1 MAKKNLLPSFNNPR
15 RRIHKPSQSKRYL
28 GNNYSELLRIEQ
40 EGPRNREERRALEK
54 YYRRSGKGKYSTS
67 ASLNQPSIS
76 KKEYQKALKE
86 HKYFRDEIVGP
97 EPSFEDKIALK
108 NGREY
113 LKQLRSQMAGPKK
126 RFISSEDELNKA
138 TYQRELNAYKHFRDE
153 IIGPEP
159 SFEDK
164 IALKNWR
171 EYLNQL
177 RDRSKKAD
185 EFFEAELNPYKD
197 FTTTAEELEKATRF
211 RDESIGNFIHEKVEE
226 IYAQEKQDELED
238 KYAAKQIRDLAKRDK
253 AEVELFPES
262 SPSEIKAAQLNEALD
277 IATELQK
284 DFKYGNGKYTQ
295 YLEPLM
301 DVLDELGYDYDL
313 KQFEGKNFLYQNVRF
328 TELPDD
334 PRVNQLVDKILG
346 LQWSSYENY
355 QDMLEENA
363 QAAGIDSVEN
373 FAVLANVM
381 ESSAAWAIA
390 KRDAPNSDQIKTNWV
405 ELYDKAEEAYTEG
418 LLNKFIDEVLGHPDN
433 FTLTKVDEWLTDALK
448 GD

>member
-28 GNNYSELLRIEQ
+28 GNNYSGLLRIEQ

-54 YYRRSGKGKYSTS
+54 YYRRSSKGKYYKPAGVSTS
-67 ASLNQPSIS
+67 KKGFISTEASLSDATSAYKRN
-76 KKEYQKALKE
+76 KYKYLKE
-86 HKYFRDEIVGP
+86 SDKDIDVLELDKLMGEIPLANKRAARAKEVLLQEKREAKDLKKLLG
-97 EPSFEDKIALK
+97 ED
-108 NGREY
+108 
-113 LKQLRSQMAGPKK
+113 
-126 RFISSEDELNKA
+126 
-138 TYQRELNAYKHFRDE
+138 T
-153 IIGPEP
+153 
-159 SFEDK
+159 
-164 IALKNWR
+164 
-171 EYLNQL
+171 
-177 RDRSKKAD
+177 
-185 EFFEAELNPYKD
+185 

-301 DVLDELGYDYDL
+301 GVLDELGYDYDL
-313 KQFEGKNFLYQNVRF
+313 KKFEGKNFLYQNVRF
-328 TELPDD
+328 KELPND

-363 QAAGIDSVEN
+363 QAAGISNVEN

-418 LLNKFIDEVLGHPDN
+418 LLNKFIEEVLGHPDN